1 MGDLSLGHLFMRNDA
16 LEDGSA
22 HVGSLR
28 CCSALSLLSDGGAPI
43 VTLLLPVVVFMT
55 LLSSASDSVNM

>member
-1 MGDLSLGHLFMRNDA
+1 MMARLVLLFMCNDM

-28 CCSALSLLSDGGAPI
+28 CCSALLLLSDGGAPI
-43 VTLLLPVVVFMT
+43 MTLLLPIVVFVT
-55 LLSSASDSVNM
+55 SLSSASDSVNM